1 MLFLLISIFFFI
13 MNQTVKIALHT
24 KLGDFLESLRCSI
37 PVDGKRLPIQEVC
50 RRASM
55 SVSTYECVK
64 RALV

>member
-1 MLFLLISIFFFI
+1 

-55 SVSTYECVK
+55 SVSTYERVK